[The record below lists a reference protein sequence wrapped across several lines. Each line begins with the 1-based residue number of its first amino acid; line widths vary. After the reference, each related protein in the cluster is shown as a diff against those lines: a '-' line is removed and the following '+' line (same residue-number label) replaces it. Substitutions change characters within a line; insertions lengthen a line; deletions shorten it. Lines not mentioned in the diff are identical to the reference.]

1 VMRNESLGRDEGAGG
16 NSQDTARMGQSM
28 PFAAARQAD
37 EREADLRFYL
47 DTCCRDIE
55 GWLHVGI
62 GYRPFVNAAGKYRHA
77 EFVPGAVRWPDE
89 ANGTIALLLAES
101 EHADVWVCPYLM
113 THGVIRTKDGKRKTG
128 RAKGQAVS
136 RRTVHSDID
145 REPFDSAKAE
155 KLAAMGGFAIAS
167 GSPGNAHVYVP
178 LSAPVSVDQH
188 EALCVAL
195 GKYIG
200 GADPGKHSDNDLLR
214 PPGTLNHK
222 PTVLCAEPPARV
234 RWWS

>member
-1 VMRNESLGRDEGAGG
+1 MIEKEKAAPGDEAASETDWGSQPNQQG
-16 NSQDTARMGQSM
+16 QDTAVG
-28 PFAAARQAD
+28 
-37 EREADLRFYL
+37 ERESSVRLYL
-47 DTCCRDIE
+47 DTCCRDTR
-55 GWLHVGI
+55 GWLHVGL
-62 GYRPFVNAAGKYRHA
+62 GYEPFVNAAGTYKHKR
-77 EFVPGAVRWPDE
+77 FLGGCVRWPDE
-89 ANGTIALLLAES
+89 ADQTIALLLAES
-101 EHADVWVCPYLM
+101 EEADVWVCPYLM
-113 THGVIRTKDGKRKTG
+113 ADDWVRTKDGKRKTG

-136 RRTVHSDID
+136 RLTVHSDID
-145 REPFDSAKAE
+145 KEPFDSSKAE

-178 LSAPVSVDQH
+178 LSASVSVDEH
-188 EALCVAL
+188 DALCVAL

-222 PTVLCAEPPARV
+222 PTVLYGEPPARV

>member
-1 VMRNESLGRDEGAGG
+1 MTKREGRPGEEAASETDCDSQP
-16 NSQDTARMGQSM
+16 NQQSQDTPGGDKG
-28 PFAAARQAD
+28 FAMR
-37 EREADLRFYL
+37 LYL
-47 DTCCRDIE
+47 DTCCRDTR
-55 GWLHVGI
+55 GWLHVGL
-62 GYRPFVNAAGKYRHA
+62 GYEPFVNTAGTYKHKR
-77 EFVPGAVRWPDE
+77 FLGGGVRWPDE
-89 ANGTIALLLAES
+89 ADQTIARLLAES
-101 EHADVWVCPYLM
+101 EEADVWVCPYLM
-113 THGVIRTKDGKRKTG
+113 AHDWIRTKDGKRKSG

-136 RRTVHSDID
+136 RLTVHGDID
-145 REPFDSAKAE
+145 GELFDSAKAE

-178 LSAPVSVDQH
+178 LSAPVSVDHH

-222 PTVLCAEPPARV
+222 PTVLYGEPPARV